1 MDGVLEGLNCKKLGS
16 VKDRAPSMYRSG
28 RHLALL
34 PILACCS
41 LAGSGYAATFDLL
54 WQLGTD
60 DNSTTPFLQES
71 GASNAAPGSATVK
84 DDDYYFAGTH
94 PGVGT
99 VATEATANFERAITF
114 WDVRRRIH
122 FPLTA
127 AQASSSSRLKVTV
140 DVFGGGASGV
150 PGFGSH
156 NVTVTFNGQ
165 PVGVRNDITWNT
177 TLVFTVPAS
186 AVSAVNGS
194 NVLQIERTGG
204 SANAWL
210 QFDYVKLEV
219 DPDALADADGDGL
232 PLWFEEDYGL
242 NPAVADA
249 ALDADGDGRTNLQ
262 EFQAGTN
269 PTDLDSD
276 NDGLTDLQEITA
288 GTNPLLADTDG
299 DGLLDGDETGSSP
312 LLADTDNDSYPDPIE
327 IEQGSDPDNDASRP
341 FGFTDVVS
349 LQFISE
355 ALSSAALPAHEA
367 AGYFRFPGW
376 NVSSGLPAWRDTG
389 TVLTGSKTA
398 LKNTRGLTTGLSASW
413 SYHYAQTGLH
423 KGPGNERLF
432 DGMIRSE
439 NNGSV
444 VTPASVTLTG
454 IPYASYDLI
463 VYVGAIYPDNPGD
476 QTVDR
481 RIGYA
486 QLNADAGSRRYF
498 GAASA
503 PPFHGFIEGTSTTA
517 GNYKAAN
524 YVRYRNLSGSTQS
537 VSVQSPVVNTPV
549 CIHGIQIISTATDSD
564 GDGMKDATEIEY
576 GFNPLVPDATADAD
590 GDGMSN
596 LAEITAGCD
605 PHNPDTDHDGIPDGA
620 EASYGTSPLNPD
632 SDGDTLTDGAEV
644 HGSPFAS
651 LPNKADSDNDGYSD
665 ALEKAYGSN
674 PMSAA
679 NFPPQGMTWNAATN
693 TWSWRID
700 NIRLLW
706 DHSQSMLGAISGNE
720 TMLGEAVVMI
730 DAARWDK
737 QLGIGLR
744 YVNGKLVYRFHCLQN
759 VFHVAGDNNT
769 GFWDSDWA
777 ATTDQTKNYGFSGFG
792 TADDSKPLRMEFTAV
807 RASNGSNSWTL
818 SFLLAD
824 LTNPNTPVTLAA
836 KTWTNAVA
844 TDAGL
849 MSGTAHWTN
858 SAGIQGAF
866 DVALETGVQAF
877 ITPTAVGT
885 PDADSDGM
893 PDAWETANSFN
904 PNSAADAA
912 LDADGD
918 GLSNLREYLAGTQPR
933 NSDSDGDG
941 VSDGVEI
948 NYASDPLSAASK
960 PAGFTFTGNL
970 ADLDGNGLSDAWTL
984 WAGGKPRN
992 PLADSD
998 GDGLTNLEES
1008 EAGTNP
1014 DDASSRFDLIGTL
1027 GAPGFDLAWPDLPYK
1042 THAVQIGSNNLTSW
1056 SPVSGTQTVSGG
1068 MRHLVIPSNQLPA
1081 GKGFYRATVSP
1092 KDTDGDG
1099 VEDWAEA
1106 MVLGSSTTS
1115 TNSAGQ
1121 TITRANGQ
1129 TLSGDAVALL
1139 ERMQGA
1145 APNGG
1150 APGTS
1155 TPGTPSATN
1164 AARFLMQA
1172 TFGPIPQDIAQVR
1185 ALGYAGWID
1194 QQIALPVSTLTPYI
1208 QQIKADAAGPR
1219 VDPTYNFNELDHYVF
1234 GNNMTTPFAR
1244 NAVGGADQLRQ
1255 RVAFALSE
1263 IVVVSRRDANL
1274 EDKPAGVANYYDMIS
1289 RHALGNYGDLLLDV
1303 ALHPAMGWYLSHAG
1317 NQKADPSIP
1326 RYPDENFARELMQLF
1341 SIGLWELNPDG
1352 SRKLDSHGEPIPTYD
1367 NGDITEMARVFT
1379 GLYFAAPYGWGG
1391 GGWDDEHLTKPMV
1404 MYADRHDFGVKH
1416 IPGGFTVPARD
1427 ESAENGM
1434 QDIKD
1439 AIGAIFQH
1447 PNTPVFVSKQLIQ
1460 FLVTD
1465 NPSPGY
1471 IKRIQDV
1478 FVNDG
1483 SGKRGNLAA
1492 VVKAIL
1498 LDPEARAL
1506 PVSASYGKL
1515 REPVIRTMHMGRIF
1529 KLAET
1534 HPDFVWWNWQE
1545 NFYASTKQEPLNSPS
1560 VFNFYTPV
1568 YQAPG
1573 EIRNGGFV
1581 SPGFQIMDTFSAIS
1595 VPNLA
1600 WDYLHQGFTSSY
1612 QWHYPLDYSSAL
1624 ILADNPAA
1632 LVDHMNL
1639 LVCAGSMTTRTRG
1652 IIINAISNSALTS
1665 QDRVALAAWLAMCA
1679 PEGAVQR

>member
-1 MDGVLEGLNCKKLGS
+1 MFSSSRRLT
-16 VKDRAPSMYRSG
+16 
-28 RHLALL
+28 LL
-34 PILACCS
+34 PILACC
-41 LAGSGYAATFDLL
+41 LAGHGFAATFDLL

-60 DNSTTPFLQES
+60 DNGTLPFQQEVS
-71 GASNAAPGSATVK
+71 DSAPTANSAVTL

-94 PGVGT
+94 PVVGT
-99 VATEATANFERAITF
+99 VGTEAPANFERAITQG
-114 WDVRRRIH
+114 DTRNRIH

-140 DVFGGGASGV
+140 DLFGGGAWVGQDI
-150 PGFGSH
+150 PGFNSH
-156 NVTVTFNGQ
+156 NVSVTLNGQ
-165 PVGVRNDITWNT
+165 PVGTRNNITWNT
-177 TLVFTVPAS
+177 TLVFTVNAA
-186 AVSAVNGS
+186 AVNAVNGS

-204 SANAWL
+204 SNGGYI
-210 QFDYVKLEV
+210 QFDYLKLEV

-242 NPAVADA
+242 NPAQADGA
-249 ALDADGDGRTNLQ
+249 QDADGDGQTNLQ
-262 EFQAGTN
+262 EYQAGTN
-269 PTDLDSD
+269 PTDPDSD
-276 NDGLTDLQEITA
+276 NDGLTDLQELS

-299 DGLLDGDETGSSP
+299 DGLLDGDETSSSP
-312 LLADTDNDSYPDPIE
+312 LLVDTDNDSYADPIE
-327 IEQGSDPDNDASRP
+327 VEQGTDPNDDASRP
-341 FGFTDVVS
+341 FPFTNAVS

-376 NVSSGLPAWRDTG
+376 NVSSGLPAWRQSG

-398 LKNTRGLTTGLSASW
+398 LKNTRGITTGMSASW
-413 SYHYAQTGLH
+413 SYHHAQDGLH

-444 VTPASVTLTG
+444 ITPASVTLTG
-454 IPYASYDLI
+454 IPYATYDLI
-463 VYVGAIYPDNPGD
+463 AYVGAIYPDNPED
-476 QTVDR
+476 SAVNR
-481 RIGYA
+481 RTGYA
-486 QLNADAGSRRYF
+486 QLNADSASRRYF

-503 PPFHGFIEGTSTTA
+503 PPFHGFIEATSTTA
-517 GNYKAAN
+517 GDYKPAN
-524 YVRYRNLSGSTQS
+524 YVRYRNLSGSSQT
-537 VSVQSPVVNTPV
+537 VSVQSPPVNTPV
-549 CIHGIQIISTATDSD
+549 CIYGIQVIDTITDSD

-596 LAEITAGCD
+596 SAELAAGCN
-605 PHNPDTDHDGIPDGA
+605 PHDPDTDKDGIPDGA
-620 EASYGTSPLNPD
+620 EAAYGTSPLNPD

-651 LPNKADSDNDGYSD
+651 LPNDADSDNDGYPD

-674 PMSAA
+674 PMSAT
-679 NFPPQGMTWNAATN
+679 NFPPQGMTWNAATS

-706 DHSQSMLGAISGNE
+706 DHSQSMLGAIPGND
-720 TMLGEAVVMI
+720 TMLCEAVVMI

-737 QLGIGLR
+737 QIGIGLS
-744 YVNGKLVYRFHCLQN
+744 YVNGKLVHRFHCLQN
-759 VFHVAGDNNT
+759 VFHLAGNANE
-769 GFWDSDWA
+769 GFWDSDWSGSV
-777 ATTDQTKNYGFSGFG
+777 DRTKDYGFSGFG
-792 TADDSKPLRMEFTAV
+792 DSDDSKPLRMDFTAV
-807 RASNGSNSWTL
+807 RAANGSNSWTL
-818 SFLLAD
+818 NFVLAD
-824 LTNPNTPVTLAA
+824 LSSPNSPVTLAS

-844 TDAGL
+844 TDPGL
-849 MSGTAHWTN
+849 MGGSSHWTN

-866 DVALETGVQAF
+866 DVVIEPGVQAF

-912 LDADGD
+912 LDADSD
-918 GLSNLREYLAGTQPR
+918 GLSNLREYLAHTLPR
-933 NSDSDGDG
+933 DSDSDDDG

-984 WAGGKPRN
+984 WAGGLARN
-992 PLADSD
+992 PAADSD
-998 GDGLTNLEES
+998 GDGLTNQEES

-1042 THAVQIGSNNLTSW
+1042 THAVQAGSNNLTTW
-1056 SPVSGTQTVSGG
+1056 SAVSGTQTVSGG
-1068 MRHLVIPSNQLPA
+1068 MRHLVIPPNQLPV
-1081 GKGFYRATVSP
+1081 GKNFYRATANP

-1106 MVLGSSTTS
+1106 LVLGSSTTS
-1115 TNSAGQ
+1115 ANSAAQ

-1145 APNGG
+1145 TPNGG
-1150 APGTS
+1150 TPGTS
-1155 TPGTPSATN
+1155 TAGTPSATN

-1172 TFGPIPQDIAQVR
+1172 TFGPVPQDIAQVR

-1208 QQIKADAAGPR
+1208 KQIKADAAGPR

-1255 RVAFALSE
+1255 RVAFALSQ
-1263 IVVVSRRDANL
+1263 IVVISRRDANL
-1274 EDKPAGVANYYDMIS
+1274 EDKPEGVANYYDMLS
-1289 RHALGNYGDLLLDV
+1289 RHALGNYGELLLDV

-1391 GGWDDEHLTKPMV
+1391 GGWDDEQLTKPMV
-1404 MYADRHDFGVKH
+1404 MYPDRHDFGVKH
-1416 IPGGFTVPARD
+1416 IPGGFSVPARD

-1439 AIGAIFQH
+1439 AIGAIFRH

-1465 NPSPGY
+1465 NPSPAY

-1498 LDPEARAL
+1498 LDPEARTL

-1515 REPVIRTMHMGRIF
+1515 REPVIRTMHLGRIF

-1545 NFYASTKQEPLNSPS
+1545 NFYASTKQEPMNSPS

-1581 SPGFQIMDTFSAIS
+1581 SPGFQIVDTFSSIS
-1595 VPNLA
+1595 VPNLE
-1600 WDYLHQGFTSSY
+1600 WDYLHRGFASSY
-1612 QWHYPLDYSSAL
+1612 EWNYPLDYSDAL

-1639 LVCAGSMTTRTRG
+1639 LVCAGSMTTRTRS
-1652 IIINAISNSALTS
+1652 IILNAISNSALTS
-1665 QDRVALAAWLAMCA
+1665 QDRVALAAYLAMCA